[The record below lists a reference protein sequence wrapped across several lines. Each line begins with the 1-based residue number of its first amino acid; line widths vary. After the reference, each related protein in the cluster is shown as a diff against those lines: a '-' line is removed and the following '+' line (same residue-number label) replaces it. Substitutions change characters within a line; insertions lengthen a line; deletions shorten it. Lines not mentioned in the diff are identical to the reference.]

1 VLGWKML
8 MMMVE
13 VVEQA
18 LRAEAVVAAQEEE
31 N

>member
-18 LRAEAVVAAQEEE
+18 LRAEVVVAAQEEE